1 MCEWV
6 SLCLPGPNI
15 GLERRRLTASALR
28 RFGFLARLRPGGIR
42 QRSCFSR
49 RTALSDKGLRLLASI
64 GLAVGGVLGTA
75 GAFAPSA
82 FLRGLAWGIDGVGL
96 VMACALLTLVF
107 YRRGQDLVAAGFL
120 VFAIGEG
127 LILSGAA
134 MDLAASVPSFGA
146 GTSLWALALVLIS
159 IPRVF
164 PLPVRLLG
172 FFTAVLFGVTAV
184 QILAGIQVTPTTAPL
199 PFYAYPVLV
208 ATLVGWI
215 WTLMRVDALPN
226 SAG

>member
-1 MCEWV
+1 
-6 SLCLPGPNI
+6 
-15 GLERRRLTASALR
+15 
-28 RFGFLARLRPGGIR
+28 
-42 QRSCFSR
+42 
-49 RTALSDKGLRLLASI
+49 
-64 GLAVGGVLGTA
+64 
-75 GAFAPSA
+75 
-82 FLRGLAWGIDGVGL
+82 
-96 VMACALLTLVF
+96 MACALLTLAF
-107 YRRGQDLVAAGFL
+107 SRKGQDLVAAGFL
-120 VFAIGEG
+120 VFAVGEG

-172 FFTAVLFGVTAV
+172 LFAAVLFGVTAV
-184 QILAGIQVTPTTAPL
+184 QIFAGIQVMPTTAPL

-215 WTLMRVDALPN
+215 WTLVKADAFP
-226 SAG
+226 SSVG